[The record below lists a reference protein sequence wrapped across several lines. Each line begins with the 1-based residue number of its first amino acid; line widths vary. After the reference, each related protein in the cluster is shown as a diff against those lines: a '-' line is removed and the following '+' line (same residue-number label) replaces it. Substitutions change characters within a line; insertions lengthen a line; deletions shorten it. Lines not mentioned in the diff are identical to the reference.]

1 MIKKLQIKFIILSMS
16 SLLCLLI
23 IIVGSSNLLSY
34 RKVVENADTILLT
47 LAENAGK
54 FPMMMDKGEPPPDI
68 KKDFPKGFSGETPY
82 ESRYF
87 TVTMSAEGEIIKI
100 NTERIATVDQDDAAD
115 IAEDVWERKS
125 TTGFE
130 DNFRYIKTQEANNYL
145 LVFLDC
151 ERNLSTFYTGL
162 LFNCLISFVG
172 FLVVFVL
179 VLLCS
184 KRIVKPVSE
193 SYEKQ
198 KQFISVAGHE
208 IRTPLTIID
217 ADTEVLM
224 MDIGENEWIN
234 DIRNQTT
241 RLAALTNDL
250 ISLSRMEEQK
260 AQLQMIDFP
269 LSDLVGET
277 VQSFQL
283 LAQNAGRTIITNI
296 QPMLSYCGDSNALR
310 QLVSILLDNAIK
322 YAGEEGII
330 HLSLEKKNHSIIL
343 SVRNTSEPVT
353 EEQLSHFFER
363 FYRTEKSRNSNTGGY
378 GLGLSIAKAIVTAHK
393 GKITAQAPDEKSVVI
408 TVVLHT

>member
-1 MIKKLQIKFIILSMS
+1 MS

-34 RKVVENADTILLT
+34 HKVVDNADTILLT
-47 LAENAGK
+47 LADNEGK
-54 FPMMMDKGEPPPDI
+54 FPMMMDKEEPPPDKI
-68 KKDFPKGFSGETPY
+68 KEFPKGFSRETPY

-87 TVTMSAEGEIIKI
+87 TVTMSAEGEIIKT

-125 TTGFE
+125 STGFE
-130 DNFRYIKTQEANNYL
+130 DNFRYIKKQQGSNYL

-172 FLVVFVL
+172 FLVVFII

-224 MDIGENEWIN
+224 MDIGENEWIT
-234 DIRNQTT
+234 DIRNQTP

-260 AQLQMIDFP
+260 AQFQMIDFP

-283 LAQNAGRTIITNI
+283 LAQNAGKTIATNI

-310 QLVSILLDNAIK
+310 QLVGILLDNAIK
-322 YAGEEGII
+322 YAGEEGVIT
-330 HLSLEKKNHSIIL
+330 LSLEKKNHSIIL

-353 EEQLSHFFER
+353 EEQLSQFFER

-378 GLGLSIAKAIVTAHK
+378 GLGLSIAKAIVAAHK

-408 TVVLHT
+408 TVTLHI